1 LAASLLACC
10 AHWTAAPA
18 GSGCKRLDQPVELA
32 DGIARQNERWAAA
45 FLRTEECSS
54 NGWEIAATPI
64 GQREQQ
70 MDLALDVMPPVNG

>member
-1 LAASLLACC
+1 
-10 AHWTAAPA
+10 
-18 GSGCKRLDQPVELA
+18 VELA

-45 FLRTEECSS
+45 FFRSTEECSS

-70 MDLALDVMPPVNG
+70 MDLALDVMPPVDG

>member
-1 LAASLLACC
+1 
-10 AHWTAAPA
+10 
-18 GSGCKRLDQPVELA
+18 VELP

-45 FLRTEECSS
+45 FFRSTEECSS

-70 MDLALDVMPPVNG
+70 MDLPPDVMPPVDG